1 MTRSAA
7 GILLLVIFLPLG
19 LALAAGA
26 ATGGEEGL
34 SVYTLVLFMHQLL
47 FVYWLGPDMGVYYL
61 SGRIADPALS
71 DGQRLAAAQTFVQ
84 IDLFPRIC
92 MSLMLTVGGILT
104 EYVGIPHPPWQ
115 WAGILLLGPVWL
127 TMILIQHFKHG
138 TPLGDTVTRLDF
150 YFRWALMI
158 GILGSVV
165 YSWTTG
171 RLESAPWVAGKLILF
186 SGILMFGLLMRIAV
200 KPMMG
205 AIGKLAS
212 EGSSDEVNQAM
223 ASSLSKTKPFVWGL
237 WACLFL
243 EAFLGV
249 FQPGSPAG

>member
-1 MTRSAA
+1 MTRGAA
-7 GILLLVIFLPLG
+7 GILLLGIFLPLG
-19 LALAAGA
+19 LAMAAAGD
-26 ATGGEEGL
+26 ESGL

-71 DGQRLAAAQTFVQ
+71 DGQRLAAAQTFAQ
-84 IDLFPRIC
+84 IDLSPRIC

-171 RLESAPWVAGKLILF
+171 RLDTAPWVAGKLILF

-205 AIGKLAS
+205 AIGRLAS
-212 EGSSDEVNQAM
+212 EGSSEEVNRAM
-223 ASSLSKTKPFVWGL
+223 ATSLSKTKPFVWGL

-243 EAFLGV
+243 EAYLGV
-249 FQPGSPAG
+249 FQPGAPAG